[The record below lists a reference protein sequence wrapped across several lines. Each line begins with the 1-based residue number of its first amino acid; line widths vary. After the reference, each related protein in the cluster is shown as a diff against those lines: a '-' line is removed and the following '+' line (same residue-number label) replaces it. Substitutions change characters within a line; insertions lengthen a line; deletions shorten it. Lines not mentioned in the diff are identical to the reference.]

1 MTFVSLAERLGRDT
15 FPARVLHRDYRHVPG
30 ALSEQESGAL
40 CSFDTINDVIATHR
54 LEPPRLRLSAGGE
67 MLAPHRYAVPVVT
80 RRSTVWQRTHPA
92 ELHERLADGASLVV
106 DAIDELHAPIG
117 ALAQGLE
124 GWLRTHVQVNAYASW
139 TSTEGFG
146 THWDDHDVIVVQ
158 VAGAKRW
165 RLFGLTRTAPMY
177 RDVAEPEGPPPGP
190 VADLVLHPGDVLYL
204 PRGWWH
210 AVTADQGSAS
220 LHLTCGIGTHT
231 GADLIR
237 WLSDELRASDRVRSD
252 LPVHRSAEEQHEYLA
267 ALGKEM
273 AAALEGPE
281 LLSRYAAA
289 QDADD
294 LGRLRPSL
302 PQVNGAL
309 KVPGARVRLT
319 TGRGRLDVTADAA
332 VFTAAGHVIEFAPA
346 AAPLLR
352 HLLTAPAGAW
362 ITCAELAGLARLP
375 LGDVAAV
382 VGELVQGQAAT
393 LAAEQR

>member
-1 MTFVSLAERLGRDT
+1 MTFVSLAERLGREN

-30 ALSEQESGAL
+30 ALTEQETGAL
-40 CSFDTINDVIATHR
+40 CSFDTLNDVLATHR
-54 LEPPRLRLSAGGE
+54 LQPPRLRLAAGGE
-67 MLAPHRYAVPVVT
+67 MLAQHRYAVPVVT
-80 RRSTVWQRTHPA
+80 RRSTVWQRVHPT

-106 DAIDELHAPIG
+106 DAIDELHTPIG
-117 ALAQGLE
+117 ALAQDLE

-146 THWDDHDVIVVQ
+146 THWDDHDVVVVQ
-158 VAGAKRW
+158 IAGAKRW
-165 RLFGLTRTAPMY
+165 RLFGPTRTAPMY
-177 RDVAEPEGPPPGP
+177 RDVAEPEQPPRDP
-190 VADLVLHPGDVLYL
+190 VADLVLRTGDVLYL

-237 WLSDELRASDRVRSD
+237 WLSDELRSDDRVRSD
-252 LPVHRSAEEQHEYLA
+252 LPVHRSAEEQSGYLA
-267 ALGKEM
+267 ALGKEV
-273 AAALEGPE
+273 AAALEDPM
-281 LLSRYAAA
+281 LLARYAAA
-289 QDADD
+289 RDADD

-302 PQVNGAL
+302 PRVAGA
-309 KVPGARVRLT
+309 PDTPETRVRLT

-332 VFTAAGHVIEFAPA
+332 VFTAAGNVIEFDPA

-352 HLLTAPAGAW
+352 HLLTSPAWAW
-362 ITCAELAGLARLP
+362 VTCGDLAERAGLP

>member
-1 MTFVSLAERLGRDT
+1 MTLVSLAERLGRDT

-30 ALSEQESGAL
+30 ALSEQETGAL
-40 CSFDTINDVIATHR
+40 CSFDTLNDLLATHR

-67 MLAPHRYAVPVVT
+67 MLAQHRYAVPVVT
-80 RRSTVWQRTHPA
+80 RRSTVWQRIHPA

-117 ALAQGLE
+117 ALAQELE

-139 TSTEGFG
+139 TATEGFG

-158 VAGAKRW
+158 ITGAKRW
-165 RLFGLTRTAPMY
+165 KLFGPTRTAPMY
-177 RDVAEPEGPPPGP
+177 RDVAEPEQPPPNP

-220 LHLTCGIGTHT
+220 LHLTCGLGTHT

-252 LPVHRSAEEQHEYLA
+252 LPVHRSADEQSDYLA
-267 ALGKEM
+267 ALGKEV
-273 AAALEGPE
+273 AAVLEDPAL
-281 LLSRYAAA
+281 LARYAAA
-289 QDADD
+289 RDADD

-302 PQVNGAL
+302 PHVDGAL
-309 KVPGARVRLT
+309 DAPGTRVRLT
-319 TGRGRLDVTADAA
+319 TGRGRLALTADAA
-332 VFTAAGHVIEFAPA
+332 LFTAAGSVTEFAPA

-352 HLLTAPAGAW
+352 HLLTVPAGVW
-362 ITCAELAGLARLP
+362 VTCAELAECAGLP

-382 VGELVQGQAAT
+382 VSELVQGQAAT

>member
-1 MTFVSLAERLGRDT
+1 M
-15 FPARVLHRDYRHVPG
+15 
-30 ALSEQESGAL
+30 
-40 CSFDTINDVIATHR
+40 
-54 LEPPRLRLSAGGE
+54 
-67 MLAPHRYAVPVVT
+67 VT
-80 RRSTVWQRTHPA
+80 RRSTVWQRIHPA

-106 DAIDELHAPIG
+106 DAIDELHAPIS
-117 ALAQGLE
+117 ALAQDLE

-165 RLFGLTRTAPMY
+165 RLFGPTRTAPMY
-177 RDVAEPEGPPPGP
+177 RDVAEPEQPPTEP

-220 LHLTCGIGTHT
+220 LHLTFGIGTHT

-237 WLSDELRASDRVRSD
+237 WLSDELRSSDRVRSD
-252 LPVHRSAEEQHEYLA
+252 LPVHRSAEEQSDYLA
-267 ALGKEM
+267 ALGKEV
-273 AAALEGPE
+273 AAALEDPM
-281 LLSRYAAA
+281 LLARYAAA
-289 QDADD
+289 RDADD

-302 PQVNGAL
+302 PHVAGA
-309 KVPGARVRLT
+309 PDTPETRVRLT
-319 TGRGRLDVTADAA
+319 TGRGRLDVTADA
-332 VFTAAGHVIEFAPA
+332 VIFTAAGSVIECDPT

-362 ITCAELAGLARLP
+362 VTFGDLAEHAELP
-375 LGDVAAV
+375 LDDVAAV
-382 VGELVQGQAAT
+382 VGELVQAQAAT
-393 LAAEQR
+393 LAASKR